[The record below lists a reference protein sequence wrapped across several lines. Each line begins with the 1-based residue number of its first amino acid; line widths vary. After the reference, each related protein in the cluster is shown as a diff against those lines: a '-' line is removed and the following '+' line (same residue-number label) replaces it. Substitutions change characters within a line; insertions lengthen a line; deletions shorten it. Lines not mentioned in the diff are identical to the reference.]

1 MYGSLNKDDIYTTPE
16 EIAKQNPDSDIIA
29 DLTGVVS
36 KSGDTMSGALNFSS
50 NSGEIKFIHD
60 TGTTTQTSALTF
72 SLRFEYTTRQT
83 IFYTGYGSR
92 PRTRAHNG

>member
-16 EIAKQNPDSDIIA
+16 EIAAQNPDSDITA